1 MHKILRKCIRVP
13 KNLVPYSGEII
24 SGPSTEQKSLSIPF
38 NFTVGLCTSTVRTTL
53 DEFRETVV
61 RSKANEVKIY
71 GQPTSETH
79 PHLLKPGEFMPG
91 LTLDEF
97 RSRRNRFVQK
107 ILTNSNAKQ
116 HCVLIPSSKKKYM
129 SGKIPYVF
137 RQNTDFLYLTGCL
150 EPESC
155 LLLEINDE
163 KCLSTMFLRPKDKKM
178 EMWDGVVTGLGEP
191 EFFGVEQA
199 IDIADLT
206 NYLEL

>member
-1 MHKILRKCIRVP
+1 M
-13 KNLVPYSGEII
+13 
-24 SGPSTEQKSLSIPF
+24 
-38 NFTVGLCTSTVRTTL
+38 
-53 DEFRETVV
+53 DEFRETIA
-61 RSKANEVKIY
+61 RNKSNEVKIY
-71 GQPTSETH
+71 GQPTPETH
-79 PHLLKPGEFMPG
+79 PHLLQSGEFTPG
-91 LTLDEF
+91 LTLEEF
-97 RSRRNRFVQK
+97 QTRRTRFVQK
-107 ILTNSNAKQ
+107 ILANTNTKQ

-163 KCLSTMFLRPKDKKM
+163 KCVSTMFVRPKDKNM
-178 EMWDGVVTGLGEP
+178 EMWDGIVTGLGEP
-191 EFFGVEQA
+191 EFFGVDQA